1 MKKISP
7 LAIVTLLLL
16 VNTTFA
22 LYCKPPIEAS
32 DEAMTRWMIWFYS
45 SLISLLITA
54 LTNLVHT
61 KLCEIEKYIKKD
73 LI

>member
-1 MKKISP
+1 MKNVSFLTVVSLFL
-7 LAIVTLLLL
+7 LA
-16 VNTTFA
+16 NTACA
-22 LYCKPPIEAS
+22 LYYKPPIDAPGEAII
-32 DEAMTRWMIWFYS
+32 MWMIWFYS

>member
-1 MKKISP
+1 MKNISFLTVMSLFL
-7 LAIVTLLLL
+7 LA
-16 VNTTFA
+16 NTYCA
-22 LYCKPPIEAS
+22 LYYKPPIEAPG
-32 DEAMTRWMIWFYS
+32 EAVIMWMIWFYS

-54 LTNLVHT
+54 LTNLIYT

>member
-1 MKKISP
+1 MRNISVLTVVSLFL
-7 LAIVTLLLL
+7 LA
-16 VNTTFA
+16 NTACA
-22 LYCKPPIEAS
+22 LYYKPQIEAPG
-32 DEAMTRWMIWFYS
+32 EAVIMWMIWFYS
-45 SLISLLITA
+45 SLISLLITV